1 VYGEVSGWDRERMK
15 ENRRLTLNEYASKRG
30 FTKQELQQY
39 DIRLEGDVVVIP
51 TLGRNGAWYEREH
64 RPDGVPKYKT
74 PQGETIHLYNPLGLG
89 PNTDEVWIAEGEFDT
104 LSLVVSGVP
113 AVGLSGATSWNE
125 KWWLLYARARV
136 VLALDPDEEG
146 KKQTGMIAN
155 WFYQMGNEV
164 EVFDPS
170 PYGDLNEWFVDDR
183 AGFQRKVLEW

>member
-1 VYGEVSGWDRERMK
+1 MK

-136 VLALDPDEEG
+136 VSGLLMIGLVFRGRCSNGETPHARIMGQRLQGEE
-146 KKQTGMIAN
+146 M
-155 WFYQMGNEV
+155 F
-164 EVFDPS
+164 
-170 PYGDLNEWFVDDR
+170 
-183 AGFQRKVLEW
+183 